1 METDKDIKVATKN
14 FVKAVAKK
22 YTGKQVSGRGHIAM
36 VTMSGCGLIRA
47 VYPVDGQKERPI
59 VTCGCSQW
67 VWSMVINSYSL
78 HSQSDLTNQ
87 QPGVTQG
94 FGGFS
99 DAHYAE
105 CYPG

>member
-1 METDKDIKVATKN
+1 METDTDIKVATKK

-22 YTGKQVSGRGHIAM
+22 YTSKQVSGRCHVAM
-36 VTMSGCGLIRA
+36 VTVSGCGLIRV
-47 VYPVDGQKERPI
+47 VYPVDGQKERLI
-59 VTCGCSQW
+59 ATSGCGW
-67 VWSMVINSYSL
+67 RVWSTVINSYSL

-87 QPGVTQG
+87 QPGATQG
-94 FGGFS
+94 FGGVS